1 MSDRQQAKGVEVAF
15 EDYGTRPVPAEK
27 TRNWFDMGI
36 VIWGVAVCIP
46 AFMLGGIA
54 AASERLGIAIL
65 AVVLAS
71 VILTIISLATG
82 NLGAHTRMS
91 TAMTA
96 KFTFGLQGNILMSI
110 LLFIGTF
117 GWFGVQLEVFG
128 QAVQGA
134 VGILGNGASI
144 PRWLPL
150 VGGGILMTLTAT
162 YGFRAI
168 ERLSVIVIPI
178 LLVLLI
184 ATLVRAFADVSLASV
199 FGKTPAQALPVGI
212 LISAIAGG
220 YSVGAVIQPDITRYA
235 RGKGHA
241 AVAMVFGMMIGFPLV
256 LIMAAFLFAASGQAQ
271 FSDVMLAYH
280 QGIWGIFALVVIVFA
295 TWTTNDNNLYSAS
308 LAFNSMLPKARK
320 WVLTIIGGA
329 LGTILA
335 LFGILGQFM
344 NWLIVLGV
352 TVPPIGAVLAVDF
365 LLFRSE
371 EYRFEN
377 LERQPAVQVFS
388 LISWAA
394 ATAFGFLTFYKVF
407 TFTTA
412 PALDAIIV
420 ASVLHFLLML
430 ASGHKLKVVGRAAA
444 GRA

>member
-1 MSDRQQAKGVEVAF
+1 
-15 EDYGTRPVPAEK
+15 
-27 TRNWFDMGI
+27 
-36 VIWGVAVCIP
+36 VAVCIP

-54 AASERLGIAIL
+54 ASSERLGTAIL
-65 AVVLAS
+65 AVLLAS
-71 VILTIISLATG
+71 AILTVISLATG
-82 NLGAHTRMS
+82 LLGAHTRMS

-128 QAVQGA
+128 QAIQGT

-144 PRWLPL
+144 PRFLPII
-150 VGGGILMTLTAT
+150 VGGVLMTLTAT
-162 YGFRAI
+162 YGFKAI

-184 ATLVRAFADVSLASV
+184 ATLVKAFAGVSLASV
-199 FGKTPAQALPVGI
+199 FGKTPEQALPLGI
-212 LISAIAGG
+212 LISAVAGG
-220 YSVGAVIQPDITRYA
+220 YAVGAVIQPDITRYSKS
-235 RGKGHA
+235 KGHA
-241 AVAMVFGMMIGFPLV
+241 AGGMVFGMMIGFPLV

-271 FSDVMLAYH
+271 FADVMMAYH
-280 QGIWGIFALVVIVFA
+280 RGIWGIFALVVIVFA
-295 TWTTNDNNLYSAS
+295 TWTTNDNNLYSAA
-308 LAFNSMLPKARK
+308 LAFNSLFPKMKK
-320 WVLTIIGGA
+320 WLLTVIGGA

-344 NWLIVLGV
+344 NWLVVLGV
-352 TVPPIGAVLAVDF
+352 TVPPIGAVLAIDF
-365 LLFRSE
+365 LLFRSDQ
-371 EYRFEN
+371 YRYDN
-377 LERQPAVQVFS
+377 LEKQPSVQIFS

-394 ATAFGFLTFYKVF
+394 GTAVGFLTFYKVF

-420 ASVLHFLLML
+420 SAVLHFLLML
-430 ASGHKLKVVGRAAA
+430 VSGHKVKLPARAAA
-444 GRA
+444 A

>member
-1 MSDRQQAKGVEVAF
+1 
-15 EDYGTRPVPAEK
+15 
-27 TRNWFDMGI
+27 MGI

-54 AASERLGIAIL
+54 ASSERLGTAIL
-65 AVVLAS
+65 AVLLAS
-71 VILTIISLATG
+71 AILTVISLATG
-82 NLGAHTRMS
+82 LLGAHTRMS
-91 TAMTA
+91 TAMTS

-128 QAVQGA
+128 QAVQSS
-134 VGILGNGASI
+134 VGILGNSAAI
-144 PRWLPL
+144 PRWLPI
-150 VGGGILMTLTAT
+150 VIGGILMTLTAT
-162 YGFRAI
+162 YGFKAI

-178 LLVLLI
+178 LLVLLV
-184 ATLVRAFADVSLASV
+184 ATLIKAFAGVSLASV
-199 FGKTPAQALPVGI
+199 FDKAPAQALPLGI

-220 YSVGAVIQPDITRYA
+220 YAVGAVIQPDITRYA

-241 AVAMVFGMMIGFPLV
+241 SVAMVFGMMIGFPLV

-271 FSDVMLAYH
+271 FGDVMLAYH
-280 QGIWGIFALVVIVFA
+280 RGAWGIFALVVIVFA
-295 TWTTNDNNLYSAS
+295 TWTTNDNNLYSAA
-308 LAFNSMLPKARK
+308 LAFNSLFPKMKK
-320 WVLTIIGGA
+320 WLLTVIGGA

-365 LLFRSE
+365 LLFRSDQ
-371 EYRFEN
+371 YRFDN
-377 LERQPAVQVFS
+377 LETQPAVQVFS
-388 LISWAA
+388 LLSWAVG
-394 ATAFGFLTFYKVF
+394 TAVGFLTFYKVF

-412 PALDAIIV
+412 PALDTIIV
-420 ASVLHFLLML
+420 AAVLHFLLML
-430 ASGHKLKVVGRAAA
+430 ISGHKVKLPAKA
-444 GRA
+444 